1 VQPTTDQIS
10 QFISKW
16 KGAPPSER
24 AHAQSFMRELCALL
38 EVPAPEPA
46 PVRGKEVFAPLYG
59 FERAIRVK
67 DEPNVKF
74 IDLYRADCFIWENKQ
89 LGGRGTSGWLKK
101 MEDAFQQA
109 ARYARGFA
117 TPRAPFLVTCDIGH
131 VFEVWSDFSRQ
142 GEYGGYA
149 ARKTV
154 PIDDLAK
161 EEVRTWLRTLWLD
174 PMSLDPAREAARVT
188 WEVAE
193 YLAKLASE
201 LEQAGHAPEAVAKF
215 LMRCL
220 FTMFAEDI
228 KLIKDDSFTTA
239 LGKTWVHHPEKFE
252 RHVVAFWQAMDQ
264 GGTFGDADLLRFNGG
279 LFHAPSALPLTGAQ
293 LEELLRAAKRN
304 WSAVEPSIF
313 GTLLERALD
322 ERKRAEL
329 GAHFT
334 PRAYIER
341 LVIPTV
347 IEPLRE
353 DWKIVLAQ
361 VRRLTR
367 ADVPSNKD
375 KAAAVAA
382 LREFHRKLCGLRVLD
397 PACGSG
403 NFLYVTYDLLKRLES
418 EVLRELYDLSR
429 QVELITILPS
439 QFLGLERNVRA
450 REVADL
456 VLWIGHLQWRYRQPD
471 APVREPVLE
480 EYKNIVA
487 QDAVLA
493 WDRQELVRDERG
505 KPRLIWDMHTTTA
518 DPVTGRP
525 VPDTQGGMVP
535 MYSYTKPRAPEWP
548 EADFIV
554 GNPPFIG
561 ANNMRKLLGD
571 GYSAALNAA
580 WPHLSSNVDLVMY
593 WWDRAASLVR
603 QGKVRRFGFITTNSI
618 VQQQNRAVME
628 PHVRDEQNPLSIVF
642 AIADH
647 PWVINSA
654 AVRIGMTV
662 GALASNFSG
671 IPRLGVVTAE
681 RLALADQSI
690 GTIRG
695 DSPPDSRLR
704 GLEGPLQEFDVELQ
718 VSEVQTINSNL
729 TAGADVTAALPLKSN
744 GSLTSQG
751 VKLSG
756 KGFRIQQ
763 EDFQSL
769 GLVEDALPQ
778 VVRSHTTGRGTTQ
791 GEPYVYVIDFFGVS
805 AEEARTNY
813 PSLYARVLETV
824 KPERD
829 QNKDAV
835 LRTYWWQ
842 FGRTR
847 PNLRMALRGLSRFI
861 ITPETSKHRV
871 FTFVEASLLP
881 DHSLYA
887 VALDKSWHLGV
898 LSSRPQ
904 TVWSLAA
911 GATLED
917 RPRWRNGTC
926 FDPFPFPEVSPAQEA
941 GIGRLA
947 EQLDAHRRD
956 AQARDPKAHLT
967 AQYNALVR
975 LREAKAGGTP
985 LTEAERAFHQ
995 RALTGVL
1002 AELHD
1007 ALDAAVCAAYGWP
1020 VDLSDEALLIRLVA
1034 LNAARA
1040 AEEAQ
1045 GTVRYLRPSLQA
1057 PAGEQLGLTGD
1068 TGPEDGEAEAED
1080 AATAARPWPKEGF
1093 AQFTALRDVI
1103 LSRDGLW
1110 PLAEISRAF
1119 KGARPEE
1126 LALLLDIL
1134 SGQGVVVPVGEPRVG
1149 WRRG

>member
-1 VQPTTDQIS
+1 MQPTTDQIS

-89 LGGRGTSGWLKK
+89 LGGRGTNGWLKK

-279 LFHAPSALPLTGAQ
+279 LFHAPSALPLTRAQ

-525 VPDTQGGMVP
+525 VPDTQRGMVP

-561 ANNMRKLLGD
+561 NKVMRMHLGD
-571 GYSAALNAA
+571 GYTEALRAA
-580 WPHLSSNVDLVMY
+580 WPDVPQTADLVMY
-593 WWDRAASLVR
+593 WWHRAAELVR
-603 QGKVRRFGFITTNSI
+603 AGKVRRFGLITTNSI
-618 VQQQNRAVME
+618 TQQFNRVVVRPHISAAEAPLRILFAV
-628 PHVRDEQNPLSIVF
+628 P
-642 AIADH
+642 DH
-647 PWVINSA
+647 PWVDNGA
-654 AVRIGMTV
+654 AVRIAMTV
-662 GALASNFSG
+662 GAPTTDLPEHL
-671 IPRLGVVTAE
+671 PRLGTVLSEGASEDTDGFAYDVTLDVRVVETLHE
-681 RLALADQSI
+681 DLS
-690 GTIRG
+690 
-695 DSPPDSRLR
+695 
-704 GLEGPLQEFDVELQ
+704 
-718 VSEVQTINSNL
+718 
-729 TAGADVTAALPLKSN
+729 AGANVAAAVPLRAN
-744 GSLTSQG
+744 AGLCFQG
-751 VKLSG
+751 MNLVG
-756 KGFRIQQ
+756 KGFRLDAN
-763 EDFQSL
+763 ELAEL
-769 GLVEDALPQ
+769 GLRPTSLPAVVRPHMNGRDMTQAGPPRWVIDLYGLTAEDARAQHP
-778 VVRSHTTGRGTTQ
+778 
-791 GEPYVYVIDFFGVS
+791 
-805 AEEARTNY
+805 A
-813 PSLYARVLETV
+813 LYQRLLDRV
-824 KPERD
+824 KPERN
-829 QNKDAV
+829 QNK
-835 LRTYWWQ
+835 RGSYKQKWWI
-842 FGRTR
+842 FGEPRG
-847 PNLRMALRGLSRFI
+847 ALRRASRGLTRYI
-861 ITPETSKHRV
+861 VTPETSKHRILS
-871 FTFVEASLLP
+871 FTDTTLCP
-881 DHSLYA
+881 DHTLYA
-887 VALDKSWHLGV
+887 ICVDTSWHLGV

-911 GATLED
+911 GAWMGVGND
-917 RPRWRNGTC
+917 PRWRNGTC

-1068 TGPEDGEAEAED
+1068 TRPEDGEAEAED

-1110 PLAEISRAF
+1110 PLTEISRAF

>member
-1 VQPTTDQIS
+1 VQPTTDQITT
-10 QFISKW
+10 FIGKW

-493 WDRQELVRDERG
+493 WDRQELVRDEHG

-561 ANNMRKLLGD
+561 TKQMREYLGD
-571 GYSAALNAA
+571 GYTEALRAA
-580 WPHLSSNVDLVMY
+580 WPDVPQTADLVMY
-593 WWDRAASLVR
+593 WWHRAAELVR
-603 QGKVRRFGFITTNSI
+603 AGKVRRFGLITTNSI
-618 VQQQNRAVME
+618 TQITNRAVIE
-628 PHVRDEQNPLSIVF
+628 PHLRAENAPLKLVF
-642 AIADH
+642 AVGDH
-647 PWVINSA
+647 PWVVNSA
-654 AVRIGMTV
+654 DVRIAMTV
-662 GALASNFSG
+662 GARAGDASAASQ
-671 IPRLGVVTAE
+671 LGTVRIE
-681 RLALADQSI
+681 RRLAVGERGADGAEVTKRS
-690 GTIRG
+690 
-695 DSPPDSRLR
+695 R
-704 GLEGPLQEFDVELQ
+704 GLQGPLQEYDVLLDVVDVQQ
-718 VSEVQTINSNL
+718 VNPDLS
-729 TAGADVTAALPLKSN
+729 AGADVTAAVPLRANRALSFMGVTPIGTGFALTAKELAELGYSQDNLPTVIRPYMN
-744 GSLTSQG
+744 ARELT
-751 VKLSG
+751 
-756 KGFRIQQ
+756 KGEPQRFII
-763 EDFQSL
+763 DLF
-769 GLVEDALPQ
+769 GLTAEDA
-778 VVRSHTTGRGTTQ
+778 R
-791 GEPYVYVIDFFGVS
+791 
-805 AEEARTNY
+805 AKY
-813 PSLYARVLETV
+813 PALYQRVLEQV

-829 QNKDAV
+829 HNKDKIP
-835 LRTYWWQ
+835 RNYWWL
-842 FGRTR
+842 FGRARPELRVATR
-847 PNLRMALRGLSRFI
+847 TLSKFI
-861 ITPETSKHRV
+861 VTPITAKHR
-871 FTFVEASLLP
+871 FFVMKDASLLP
-881 DHSLYA
+881 DCQLMV
-887 VALDKSWHLGV
+887 VATDSPHVLGV
-898 LSSRPQ
+898 LSARPH

-911 GATLED
+911 GSWMGVGND
-917 RPRWRNGTC
+917 PRWRSGPC

-1068 TGPEDGEAEAED
+1068 TRPEDGEAEAED
-1080 AATAARPWPKEGF
+1080 AATTARPWPKEGF